1 MFVKVTLSP
10 FFTSEFNELQNAYT
24 LLSEYQKKIL
34 VFLKARA
41 IGVDLF
47 EFFDFSAAVFPAVH
61 PRPKRTSCHFF
72 LGFPPFRFRSIP
84 LFGRNASGGAPIPA
98 VLALL
103 AVSIRLLFFLLNR
116 CKLMNIDCGSTIAAD
131 IFSTPENL
139 FWILQNCVM

>member
-47 EFFDFSAAVFPAVH
+47 EFFDFSAAVFPVI
-61 PRPKRTSCHFF
+61 F
-72 LGFPPFRFRSIP
+72 
-84 LFGRNASGGAPIPA
+84 
-98 VLALL
+98 ALL
-103 AVSIRLLFFLLNR
+103 CAI
-116 CKLMNIDCGSTIAAD
+116 IG
-131 IFSTPENL
+131 E
-139 FWILQNCVM
+139 